1 MRAGDH
7 AAAWAISDA
16 ALAAREKGLP
26 IVNIAQ
32 PFKSSGMMLTCL
44 KESGVTDPKADFR
57 GKTLGVW
64 FFGNEYPFLSWMA
77 HLGVPTAGG
86 ADGVTVLKQ
95 GFNVDPLLQKQAAQI
110 VGHLASLTDA
120 RDYVSYLAKLTPL
133 VRVVLVSP
141 VPDARGVAAK
151 ALGTLVERLGE
162 VHFVDLVPSLLQV
175 LRTDATGVDRHG
187 AAQGLAEVLAGLGME
202 RMERLLPTIIENTQD
217 STPYVREGHLALLI
231 YLPATFGARFLPHL
245 QRIVPPI
252 VASMADD
259 IESVREASLRAGR
272 MLITNYTQRSVDLL
286 LPQLEPRL
294 FDTRHRVRL
303 SALQLTADMLFR
315 VSGISGKA
323 EVENEADDE
332 TDEAAVAA
340 SSVQRT
346 LVHALGAERRAR
358 ILASIFILRQ
368 DPSMPVRQTAAHT
381 WKALVH
387 NTPRTAREV
396 LPVMLDIL
404 LSGSLASDDA
414 EQREHRG

>member
-1 MRAGDH
+1 
-7 AAAWAISDA
+7 
-16 ALAAREKGLP
+16 
-26 IVNIAQ
+26 
-32 PFKSSGMMLTCL
+32 
-44 KESGVTDPKADFR
+44 
-57 GKTLGVW
+57 
-64 FFGNEYPFLSWMA
+64 
-77 HLGVPTAGG
+77 
-86 ADGVTVLKQ
+86 
-95 GFNVDPLLQKQAAQI
+95 
-110 VGHLASLTDA
+110 
-120 RDYVSYLAKLTPL
+120 
-133 VRVVLVSP
+133 
-141 VPDARGVAAK
+141 
-151 ALGTLVERLGE
+151 
-162 VHFVDLVPSLLQV
+162 
-175 LRTDATGVDRHG
+175 
-187 AAQGLAEVLAGLGME
+187 
-202 RMERLLPTIIENTQD
+202 
-217 STPYVREGHLALLI
+217 
-231 YLPATFGARFLPHL
+231 
-245 QRIVPPI
+245 
-252 VASMADD
+252 
-259 IESVREASLRAGR
+259 

-332 TDEAAVAA
+332 TDEAAVAS

-414 EQREHRG
+414 EQREMAGRTLGELVRKLGEKILSETVPILSERATHAPKASVLSLIHI